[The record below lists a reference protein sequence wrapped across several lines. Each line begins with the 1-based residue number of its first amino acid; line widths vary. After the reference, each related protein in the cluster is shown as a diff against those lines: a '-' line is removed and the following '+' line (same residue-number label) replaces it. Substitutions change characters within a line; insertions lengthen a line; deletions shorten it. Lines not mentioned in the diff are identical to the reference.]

1 MKLTIR
7 RVENTRLTICP
18 DPGQN
23 YCIPAGGGD
32 S

>member
-1 MKLTIR
+1 MKLKIR

-23 YCIPAGGGD
+23 YCLPTGGD